1 MDPIGFHHEIRLY
14 LKAFKVLRVCS
25 LVDFLVNANQLQQL
39 VIVNGLQY
47 GTT

>member
-25 LVDFLVNANQLQQL
+25 QVDFLVNANQLQQL
-39 VIVNGLQY
+39 VFVNGLQY